1 MRRRLVILYR
11 GTPMLRT
18 NPALLQKAL
27 EQLQQAT
34 LDHAVWR
41 DHLLRVIS
49 GRRPCDRN
57 DLAPDAY
64 RRCLFG
70 QWYFRQAPPE
80 LRQLPSFVMLGA
92 EHEAQHRI
100 AAGLLAGMASAAPAA
115 RAAIEEFEEAS
126 ARLSYA
132 LYFVRREIECA
143 LQGRD
148 TLTDAHNSGTMMRD
162 LREWHALARQP
173 GRQCCIA
180 IMELDGIRQI
190 GAAQGH
196 ATSAGLIVSAV
207 NTVAA
212 HLRLTDKVF
221 RHDAGKV
228 LIRLSGTDLASGMK
242 LLARLRE
249 TVSNGVRGVDAD
261 GVASPVTAS
270 FGIALLDPEVDVL
283 ESIDR
288 AEQAL
293 TLAKT
298 AGRNRMIAWDPSVT
312 TGVRLRRIEIKD
324 PENQA

>member
-1 MRRRLVILYR
+1 
-11 GTPMLRT
+11 MLRT
-18 NPALLQKAL
+18 NPSLLQKAL

-57 DLAPDAY
+57 DLAPDAH

-70 QWYFRQAPPE
+70 QWYFTQALPE

-100 AAGLLAGMASAAPAA
+100 AAGLLAGMASGAPAG

-148 TLTDAHNSGTMMRD
+148 TLTDAHSSGTMMQD
-162 LREWHALARQP
+162 LREWHALARRP
-173 GRQCCIA
+173 RRQCCIA
-180 IMELDGIRQI
+180 IMELDCVREIA
-190 GAAQGH
+190 AAQGH
-196 ATSAGLIVSAV
+196 SASAQMIVSAV
-207 NTVAA
+207 NVVAA

-221 RHDAGKV
+221 RYDAGKILV
-228 LIRLSGTDLASGMK
+228 RLSGTDLESGKK
-242 LLARLRE
+242 LLMRLRE
-249 TVSNGVRGVDAD
+249 TVTHGVSRIGAD
-261 GVASPVTAS
+261 GNAVPVTAS
-270 FGIALLDPEVDVL
+270 FGIAMLDPEVDVL

-288 AEQAL
+288 ADQAL
-293 TLAKT
+293 TLART
-298 AGRNRMIAWDPSVT
+298 AGRNRVIAWDPSVT
-312 TGVRLRRIEIKD
+312 TGVRLRRIEARD
-324 PENQA
+324 VEG